1 MGEVSLGSQWPLQV
15 RALCAAASDTRVLEK
30 RKRIWRQHQEA
41 KRTGTFHIL
50 VLAYILEMTFLH
62 HIFLKVFSFDIH
74 YFKNYCIKSV
84 TILFVLCF
92 DFFFFFFFGHV
103 ACGILAL

>member
-41 KRTGTFHIL
+41 KRTGTFYTL

-62 HIFLKVFSFDIH
+62 HIFLKVFSFDVH
-74 YFKNYCIKSV
+74 YFKNYFIESV
-84 TILFVLCF
+84 TILFVLCV
-92 DFFFFFFFGHV
+92 FFFVFVFFCHV